1 MIIGTVLGAI
11 VIAGCGRFSAGVG
24 LDTIV
29 PHWMVVGQ
37 NLVFLLVAATQFL
50 YMVSLSHAT
59 MIRHAE
65 LLRSSRARVVATA
78 DAERQRIERDL
89 HDGAQQRL
97 VSTAIR
103 ARVAQRQLVTTAA
116 PPAAVLTVLSE
127 ELQATAADLQ
137 NLCRGI
143 YLTFRTSRSQYR
155 PPPGAVGQWRV

>member
-1 MIIGTVLGAI
+1 
-11 VIAGCGRFSAGVG
+11 
-24 LDTIV
+24 
-29 PHWMVVGQ
+29 MVVGQ

-127 ELQATAADLQ
+127 E
-137 NLCRGI
+137 
-143 YLTFRTSRSQYR
+143 
-155 PPPGAVGQWRV
+155 